1 MIAPVF
7 AHLAVTVGGDV
18 KTGTGIALWIGLGL
32 AIAGVVV
39 PVLIYRL
46 GGARPETPQ
55 LERFMGGEG
64 PAWHSPPLLAAARR
78 RATRLRVAD
87 APARS

>member
-1 MIAPVF
+1 V
-7 AHLAVTVGGDV
+7 
-18 KTGTGIALWIGLGL
+18 
-32 AIAGVVV
+32 AIAGAIV
-39 PVLIYRL
+39 PIVIYRL

-55 LERFMGGEG
+55 LERFLGGDG

>member
-1 MIAPVF
+1 V
-7 AHLAVTVGGDV
+7 
-18 KTGTGIALWIGLGL
+18 
-32 AIAGVVV
+32 
-39 PVLIYRL
+39 IYRL

-64 PAWHSPPLLAAARR
+64 PAWYSPPLLAAARK

>member
-18 KTGTGIALWIGLGL
+18 KTGTSIALWIGLGL

-55 LERFMGGEG
+55 LERFMEGEG
-64 PAWHSPPLLAAARR
+64 PAWYSPPLLAAVRK